1 MSYTVTGVRSHGFHR
16 AQAAGTFRKVIRAVR
31 TGLRAARILATS
43 GELPRTLRILFVV
56 GLVQVPFC
64 PLDEICLAV
73 ALGWMFIGHRATLR
87 AAIVKARQA

>member
-16 AQAAGTFRKVIRAVR
+16 SQAAGTVRRIARAVR

-43 GELPRTLRILFVV
+43 NELPRTLRILFVI

-64 PLDEICLAV
+64 PLDEICLAI
-73 ALGWMFIGHRATLR
+73 ALDRKSTRLNSSHSGESRMPSSA
-87 AAIVKARQA
+87 